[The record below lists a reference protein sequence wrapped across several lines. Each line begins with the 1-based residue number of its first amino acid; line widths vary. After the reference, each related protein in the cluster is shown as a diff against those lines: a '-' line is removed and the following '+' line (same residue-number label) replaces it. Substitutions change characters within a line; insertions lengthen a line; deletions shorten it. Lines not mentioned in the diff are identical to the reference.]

1 MTGRSGDGGSRG
13 TVLLV
18 DDEAYVRDSLA
29 SLLER
34 RGYTVRTAASAD
46 RALADGAAEGA
57 DAVVADLKM
66 PGLSGLDLLRE
77 LQKRAPA
84 LPVVLLTGHGTVAS
98 AVECMRAGAFDYLL
112 KPAEPGEL
120 ELVLE
125 RAIKAAGLER
135 EVSYLRGA
143 AADGAGEA
151 AGDGPRRP
159 LGESPLWRRAME
171 LAETAAPADTSIL
184 LVGET
189 GTGKE
194 ELAKVIHAA
203 SRRASGPF
211 VTVNCAA
218 IPDELFESEF
228 FGHRRG
234 AFTGAVADREG
245 RFRVAHRGT
254 LLLDEVDTLPERAQ
268 AKVLRVLEDG
278 VFERV
283 GESRPTRVDVR
294 LVCATNS
301 DLGRRV
307 EEGRFRADLFYRI
320 NVVRVDVP
328 PLRERPGDV
337 EILARHF
344 LGELSRR
351 LGKEVTGFTPE
362 ALERLAAYPWPG
374 NVRELRNV
382 VERGLLLEPSDQLS
396 VASLPA
402 DLRAGLAPGVAP
414 AAGGDDGGDL
424 HLRDRLR
431 REEKRLLLTALER
444 SGGVKREAARLLGV
458 DERNLAYY
466 LRKHDLMGDRAATTD
481 KTDTD
486 NADTDTDTADTE
498 AAAESTMRDA

>member
-1 MTGRSGDGGSRG
+1 MTKQGERSRG

-34 RGYTVRTAASAD
+34 RGFTVRTAASAD

-66 PGLSGLDLLRE
+66 SGLSGLELLRE
-77 LQKRAPA
+77 LQTRAPA

-98 AVECMRAGAFDYLL
+98 AVECMRAGAFEYLL

-125 RAIKAAGLER
+125 RAMQTAGLER
-135 EVSYLRGA
+135 EVSYLRGTA
-143 AADGAGEA
+143 EDGAGDA
-151 AGDGPRRP
+151 ARDGGPRRP
-159 LGESPLWRRAME
+159 LGESPVWRRAME

-203 SRRASGPF
+203 SRRATGPF

-307 EEGRFRADLFYRI
+307 EEGRFRADLYYRI
-320 NVVRVDVP
+320 NVVSVDVP

-337 EILARHF
+337 EILARYF

-351 LGKEVTGFTPE
+351 LGKEIDDFSPD

-382 VERGLLLEPSDQLS
+382 IERGLLLEPSERFT

-402 DLRAGLAPGVAP
+402 DLRAGG
-414 AAGGDDGGDL
+414 AAVVGGDDGGDL
-424 HLRDRLR
+424 HLRDRLQV
-431 REEKRLLLTALER
+431 EEKRLLLTALER
-444 SGGVKREAARLLGV
+444 AGGVKREAARLLGV

-466 LRKHDLMGDRAATTD
+466 LRKHGLMEDRAPTASTAPIAT
-481 KTDTD
+481 
-486 NADTDTDTADTE
+486 
-498 AAAESTMRDA
+498 AAEPTESDVR